1 LIKRGASRKWSYATK
16 RRAEYRKTE
25 IVPRLSLADAD
36 AAPRRGA
43 DPQSTPGR
51 CANLDYC
58 TIGMQR
64 ILVEVPIG
72 KAFVCPECGGKLRP
86 PSGGGLHRPWVM
98 PALRIAILFLGI
110 GLGTLQGYVWG
121 RMQPTMKK
129 AVATVSRDTA
139 EKVNAARALLGLQK
153 LPSEAIRL
161 APAPPVPATESAA
174 PPAKAVTSSILVA
187 DRPYPRKA
195 PALDTE
201 DPPTHLADEQH
212 FGQVVVDCTLGA
224 LQVRPEC
231 HASNVRGGDAFSAS
245 AVAWLNGLSVQ
256 YAPGNRNGAP
266 TLLDHRWRVFFE
278 DFAGIAPRA
287 KPAGSPRK

>member
-1 LIKRGASRKWSYATK
+1 M
-16 RRAEYRKTE
+16 
-25 IVPRLSLADAD
+25 PRLSLAD

-43 DPQSTPGR
+43 ELQSTPGR

-86 PSGGGLHRPWVM
+86 PSGTGLHRPWVM

-110 GLGTLQGYVWG
+110 GLGTFQGYVWG
-121 RMQPTMKK
+121 RMQPTVKK
-129 AVATVSRDTA
+129 AVSTVSQDTA

-153 LPSEAIRL
+153 LPPEAIRPSPA
-161 APAPPVPATESAA
+161 APATAAEPAA
-174 PPAKAVTSSILVA
+174 PPAKADAAPVLVA

-195 PALDTE
+195 PALDAE
-201 DPPTHLADEQH
+201 DPPAHLADEQH

-224 LQVRPEC
+224 LQVKPQC
-231 HASNVRGGDAFSAS
+231 HASNVRGGDAFSAK

-256 YAPGNRNGAP
+256 YAPSTRNGAP
-266 TLLDHRWRVFFE
+266 ALLDHRWRVFFE
-278 DFAGIAPRA
+278 DFAGIAPGA
-287 KPAGSPRK
+287 KPPGSPRK